1 MYIYIYIY
9 TYIYIYIYTYTCTYL
24 YLYIYIYIHTRVYI
38 CTCIYISYIYTHT
51 LAAAPVRPT
60 SLWAPSPAAAAA
72 TTHPNDAADEQ
83 HRDAYAQTPLLPH
96 PPATDPD
103 ARVLLCSKDTPSR
116 LSSDI
121 LAPRIPLVDVR
132 GGGGRGEGVWSKS
145 AWEVLESEGGGAKI
159 ALERQMRGVSGCH
172 CGCLCCRVLQCV

>member
-1 MYIYIYIY
+1 MCIY
-9 TYIYIYIYTYTCTYL
+9 TSYIYTYT
-24 YLYIYIYIHTRVYI
+24 
-38 CTCIYISYIYTHT
+38 
-51 LAAAPVRPT
+51 LAAAPQRPT
-60 SLWAPSPAAAAA
+60 TLWAPSPAAATVAAAAA
-72 TTHPNDAADEQ
+72 TDLNDASSDEQ
-83 HRDAYAQTPLLPH
+83 HRDAYAETPLLPH

-103 ARVLLCSKDTPSR
+103 ARVLLSRKDTQSR

-121 LAPRIPLVDVR
+121 FAPRIPLVDVR